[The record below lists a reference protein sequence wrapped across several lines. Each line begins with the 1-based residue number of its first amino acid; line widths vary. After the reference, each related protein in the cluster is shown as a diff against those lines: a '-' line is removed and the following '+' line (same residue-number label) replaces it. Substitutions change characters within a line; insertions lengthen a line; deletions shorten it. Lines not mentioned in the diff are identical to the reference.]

1 MNALRIVTI
10 AFAAHFAS
18 GCGGDDSGV
27 LRGHGLSV
35 ATLSPEAQ
43 GGVYDAAARAAFDL
57 NDPNQSLLLDRRGLP
72 RTVGLAAGDTLPPA
86 VEAEMRRLGSIKG
99 VCQPSITDSR
109 KTVRCT
115 AVLPGYVIRFSP
127 VFAMASDTVE
137 VYLFAQNYDNASS
150 GYSPPLRFERAY
162 QVVRSPAGDSWRA
175 AREGRIPKEVRG
187 DKR

>member
-1 MNALRIVTI
+1 MHVLRIVTI
-10 AFAAHFAS
+10 AFAAHVAS
-18 GCGGDDSGV
+18 GCGGDDSSV

-43 GGVYDAAARAAFDL
+43 GDVYDAAARAAFDL
-57 NDPNQSLLLDRRGLP
+57 NDPTQSLLLDRRGLP
-72 RTVGLAAGDTLPPA
+72 RTVGLAPADSLPDA
-86 VEAEMRRLGSIKG
+86 VEAEMRRRGSIKG
-99 VCQPSITDSR
+99 VCQPPISASR
-109 KTVRCT
+109 KTVRCA

-127 VFAMASDTVE
+127 VFAMAADTVE

-150 GYSPPLRFERAY
+150 GYSAPLRFERAY
-162 QVVRSPAGDSWRA
+162 QVVRSGDSWRA

>member
-1 MNALRIVTI
+1 MHVPRIVTI
-10 AFAAHFAS
+10 AFAAHVAS
-18 GCGGDDSGV
+18 GCGGDDSSV

-43 GGVYDAAARAAFDL
+43 GDVYDAAARAAFDL
-57 NDPNQSLLLDRRGLP
+57 TDPAQSLLLDRRGLP
-72 RTVGLAAGDTLPPA
+72 RTVGLAPADTLSGA
-86 VEAEMRRLGSIKG
+86 VEAEMRRRGSIKG
-99 VCQPSITDSR
+99 VCQPPITASR
-109 KTVRCT
+109 KTVRCA

-127 VFAMASDTVE
+127 VFAMAADTVE
-137 VYLFAQNYDNASS
+137 VYLFAQNYDNAAS

-162 QVVRSPAGDSWRA
+162 QVVRSGDTWRA

>member
-1 MNALRIVTI
+1 MHLIRIVII
-10 AFAAHFAS
+10 ALAAHIAS
-18 GCGGDDSGV
+18 GCGGDDSSI

-35 ATLSPEAQ
+35 ATISPQAQ
-43 GGVYDAAARAAFDL
+43 GAVYDAAARAAFDL

-72 RTVGLAAGDTLPPA
+72 RTVGLAPGDTWPET

-99 VCQPSITDSR
+99 VCQPPITASR
-109 KTVRCT
+109 KTVKCA

-127 VFAMASDTVE
+127 VFAMAGDTVE
-137 VYLFAQNYDNASS
+137 VYLFAQNYDNATS
-150 GYSPPLRFERAY
+150 GYTAPLRFERAY
-162 QVVRSPAGDSWRA
+162 QVVRSGDSWRA

>member
-1 MNALRIVTI
+1 MHLIRIVTI
-10 AFAAHFAS
+10 ALAAHVAS
-18 GCGGDDSGV
+18 GCGGDDSSI

-35 ATLSPEAQ
+35 AALSPEAQ
-43 GGVYDAAARAAFDL
+43 GAVYDAAARAAFDL

-72 RTVGLAAGDTLPPA
+72 RTVGLAPGDTWPES
-86 VEAEMRRLGSIKG
+86 VEAAMRRLGSIKG
-99 VCQPSITDSR
+99 VCQPPITASR

-127 VFAMASDTVE
+127 VFAMAGDTVE

-150 GYSPPLRFERAY
+150 GYTAPLRFERAY
-162 QVVRSPAGDSWRA
+162 QVVRSGDSWRA

>member
-1 MNALRIVTI
+1 MHLIRIVTI
-10 AFAAHFAS
+10 ALAAHVAS
-18 GCGGDDSGV
+18 GCGGDDSSI

-35 ATLSPEAQ
+35 ATLSPDAQ
-43 GGVYDAAARAAFDL
+43 GAVYDAAARAAFDL

-72 RTVGLAAGDTLPPA
+72 RTVGLAPGDTWPES
-86 VEAEMRRLGSIKG
+86 VEAAMRRLGSIKG
-99 VCQPSITDSR
+99 VCQPPITTSR
-109 KTVRCT
+109 QTVRCA

-127 VFAMASDTVE
+127 VFAMAGDTVE

-150 GYSPPLRFERAY
+150 GYTAPLRFERAY
-162 QVVRSPAGDSWRA
+162 QVVRSGDSWRA